1 MIGFIYTQQ
10 THTACVCLRAR
21 FKRKER
27 NKERMKVLLIDIIVN
42 CIDLL
47 LNKSSIY
54 KLGKYQNFKLYRFFF
69 SKLFLIV

>member
-1 MIGFIYTQQ
+1 MIGFIYTADS
-10 THTACVCLRAR
+10 HCLYLSSRYR

-27 NKERMKVLLIDIIVN
+27 NNERMKVVLIDIIVN